1 MCCRYYFSE
10 NEPVFKEVLEKA
22 LASSLRER
30 FLREYAKPVITEG
43 EVRPTDIAP
52 VIASNRNG
60 ERSAFPM
67 KWGFTLP
74 GSKNAIV
81 NARVESAAEKPIF
94 KEAWQRRRCIIPASW
109 YCEWEHFTAP
119 DGKKK
124 TGDKYM
130 IQPRGSH
137 TVWLCGLY
145 TFENGLP
152 VFAVITREPAGEVS
166 RIHDR
171 MPLILPEERIDEWI
185 RPETRPELLLPYAL
199 TDMVPE
205 KVI

>member
-1 MCCRYYFSE
+1 
-10 NEPVFKEVLEKA
+10 
-22 LASSLRER
+22 
-30 FLREYAKPVITEG
+30 
-43 EVRPTDIAP
+43 
-52 VIASNRNG
+52 
-60 ERSAFPM
+60 
-67 KWGFTLP
+67 
-74 GSKNAIV
+74 
-81 NARVESAAEKPIF
+81 
-94 KEAWQRRRCIIPASW
+94 
-109 YCEWEHFTAP
+109 
-119 DGKKK
+119 
-124 TGDKYM
+124 M

-152 VFAVITREPAGEVS
+152 VFAVITREPAGEIS

-171 MPLILPEERIDEWI
+171 MPLILPEELIDEWI